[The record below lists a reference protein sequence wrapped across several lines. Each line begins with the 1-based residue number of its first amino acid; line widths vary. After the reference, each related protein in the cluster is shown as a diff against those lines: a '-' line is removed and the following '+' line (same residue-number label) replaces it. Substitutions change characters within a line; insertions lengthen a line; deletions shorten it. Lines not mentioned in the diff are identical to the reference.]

1 MLTRYWPLILIVL
14 TLLLLT
20 SVPVWAQAP
29 PGAVADATMQVSG
42 VYRKMKALGNSVAM
56 ICALIGFVK
65 VYNRVQMADPDVY
78 RAIFA
83 WVFAIL
89 FCLFFPYVVDVLFR

>member
-1 MLTRYWPLILIVL
+1 MITRFWLLILLVL
-14 TLLLLT
+14 ALLLFN
-20 SVPVWAQAP
+20 SVPVWAQP
-29 PGAVADATMQVSG
+29 PSGAVADATMQVSG
-42 VYRKMKALGNSVAM
+42 VYRKMKALGNTIAM

-65 VYNRVQMADPDVY
+65 VYNKFQMADPDMY

-89 FCLFFPYVVDVLFR
+89 FCLYFPYVVDVLFR